1 MGLGQLALH
10 LIGGA
15 AAKNIKYNG
24 ITLNSNAKPKQF
36 RTNCDTQLKLL
47 SVTKFINLK
56 FFGFTYLPYSLAD
69 S

>member
-15 AAKNIKYNG
+15 ASKNIKYNG
-24 ITLNSNAKPKQF
+24 ITLNNNAKPKQF
-36 RTNCDTQLKLL
+36 RTNCDTQLKT
-47 SVTKFINLK
+47 SQCNQPV
-56 FFGFTYLPYSLAD
+56 TYLPYSLAD